1 MNRFLTCTAVG
12 LFLGLTPA
20 LAESQNPANDSQDQ
34 PALQQPAQPSEAMPA
49 EPSDPAAPV
58 PDASSE
64 EPDKSSQMA
73 PQADPAA
80 PDAASPEAS
89 PPPQSS
95 EAPQSILP
103 AAPSAT
109 ASSNSPQFLNKQE
122 SDDWLAS
129 NLIGKSV
136 VNAQDE
142 PIGEINDLVTD
153 QGGKIVAVLIGTGGF
168 LGIGEKDV
176 GVRFEDL
183 RLARDEN
190 NDVKVIAN
198 LSQETLASAPDYETL
213 AEQQVTV
220 GSNKSDREDTGE
232 QKY

>member
-1 MNRFLTCTAVG
+1 L
-12 LFLGLTPA
+12 PA
-20 LAESQNPANDSQDQ
+20 
-34 PALQQPAQPSEAMPA
+34 PSEA
-49 EPSDPAAPV
+49 V
-58 PDASSE
+58 
-64 EPDKSSQMA
+64 
-73 PQADPAA
+73 
-80 PDAASPEAS
+80 
-89 PPPQSS
+89 
-95 EAPQSILP
+95 
-103 AAPSAT
+103 
-109 ASSNSPQFLNKQE
+109 SSNSAQFLNKQE

-136 VNAQDE
+136 VNARDE
-142 PIGEINDLVTD
+142 TIGEINDLVTD

-183 RLARDEN
+183 KLARDEN

-198 LSQETLASAPDYETL
+198 LSQETLAAAPDYETL

>member
-58 PDASSE
+58 PDASSV

-73 PQADPAA
+73 PQIDPSA

-89 PPPQSS
+89 PPAQSS
-95 EAPQSILP
+95 EAPQSIMP
-103 AAPSAT
+103 APSA
-109 ASSNSPQFLNKQE
+109 AVSSNSAQFLNKQE

-142 PIGEINDLVTD
+142 SIGEINDLVTD
-153 QGGKIVAVLIGTGGF
+153 RSGKIVAVLIGTGGI

-183 RLARDEN
+183 KLARDEN

-220 GSNKSDREDTGE
+220 GSNKTDREDTGA

>member
-1 MNRFLTCTAVG
+1 MNRFLTCMAVG

-34 PALQQPAQPSEAMPA
+34 PALQQPAQPSEA
-49 EPSDPAAPV
+49 
-58 PDASSE
+58 
-64 EPDKSSQMA
+64 
-73 PQADPAA
+73 
-80 PDAASPEAS
+80 
-89 PPPQSS
+89 
-95 EAPQSILP
+95 PQSIMP
-103 AAPSAT
+103 APSA
-109 ASSNSPQFLNKQE
+109 AVASNSAQFLNKQE

-142 PIGEINDLVTD
+142 SIGEINDLVTD
-153 QGGKIVAVLIGTGGF
+153 QSGKIVAVLIGTGGF

-176 GVRFEDL
+176 GVRFQDL
-183 RLARDEN
+183 KLARDAN

-213 AEQQVTV
+213 HEQQVTV

>member
-1 MNRFLTCTAVG
+1 MNRFLACTVVG
-12 LFLGLTPA
+12 LFLGLAPA
-20 LAESQNPANDSQDQ
+20 MAENAATNDSQDQ
-34 PALQQPAQPSEAMPA
+34 PSLQQPAQPSEAMPA
-49 EPSDPAAPV
+49 EPSDP
-58 PDASSE
+58 
-64 EPDKSSQMA
+64 
-73 PQADPAA
+73 
-80 PDAASPEAS
+80 ASPEAS

-103 AAPSAT
+103 APSAVV
-109 ASSNSPQFLNKQE
+109 SSNSAQFLNKQE

-142 PIGEINDLVTD
+142 TIGEINDLVTD

-183 RLARDEN
+183 KLARDEN

-198 LSQETLASAPDYETL
+198 LSQETLASAPDFETL

>member
-1 MNRFLTCTAVG
+1 MNRFLACTAVG

-34 PALQQPAQPSEAMPA
+34 PALQQPAQPSGAMPA

-58 PDASSE
+58 PDASS
-64 EPDKSSQMA
+64 PDKSSQMA
-73 PQADPAA
+73 PQAEPAA
-80 PDAASPEAS
+80 PDAVS

-129 NLIGKSV
+129 DLIGKSV

-142 PIGEINDLVTD
+142 SIGEINDLVTD
-153 QGGKIVAVLIGTGGF
+153 QSGKIVAVLIGTGGF

-183 RLARDEN
+183 KLARDEN

-213 AEQQVTV
+213 HEQQVTV

>member
-58 PDASSE
+58 PDASSA
-64 EPDKSSQMA
+64 PDKSSQMA
-73 PQADPAA
+73 PQAEPAT
-80 PDAASPEAS
+80 PDAAS

-109 ASSNSPQFLNKQE
+109 ASANSGQFLDKQA

-136 VNAQDE
+136 VNSQDE
-142 PIGEINDLVTD
+142 SIGEITDLVTD
-153 QGGKIVAVLIGTGGF
+153 QGGKIVAVLIGNGGF
-168 LGIGEKDV
+168 LGIGQKDV
-176 GVRFEDL
+176 ALRFEDIK
-183 RLARDEN
+183 LARDEN
-190 NDVKVIAN
+190 NDVTVIAN
-198 LSQETLASAPDYETL
+198 MSQETLASAPDFETL